1 MSDKFFARL
10 KELFTMKK
18 LLVFIF
24 LITLVGI
31 LPSLLQYGNF
41 LLATDMAD
49 QEVPFII
56 ETKRMLMSGSPWWSW
71 NHVIGDNFIGT
82 YSFYTL
88 TSPFVWLNCLFPD
101 QWMLF
106 GITFTL
112 FLKMLCVGMASWGY
126 LRKMDIS
133 EESSLVGA
141 LMYTFSSF
149 AVSNLFY
156 YHFMEP
162 MIAFPLFLIAIE
174 RFLRHERYGG
184 VGLILAS
191 FLVFFINFYFAS
203 CSMIAGL
210 VYVLCRMRARDVTV
224 GFGTLARGVAMVG
237 VGLLLSC
244 FILMPTVAH
253 LSGNPRQS
261 FDWRSLFNGAVG
273 CIERLR
279 TLFVPKLQ
287 EGPNPA
293 FEAYVYGFSS
303 NAANIPV
310 VGVLLAGLYVLRR
323 KDWLSA
329 LVVISLILYITP
341 LNGVF
346 SFFTTPSYSR
356 WAYALTLFLVLA
368 SMKYVD
374 AKLPLKRRH
383 FWTYAAICCTAVT
396 LAYATGLYCDMKY
409 NGSIPHDNASITLN
423 VIIQAVFLLQML
435 LLFFFIKHNNT
446 KTLLWCVAL
455 MTIIYFPLRVLMNTD
470 EYNEDGYRSEWCGAI
485 DHYILD
491 NRLPYNQGGFEWRTD
506 FLAFFPN
513 VTLQKNRPSV
523 STFSS
528 IQNTSVG
535 QLIKSIGGRL
545 GENIIEVNKNAV
557 SYDALMSVKEIV
569 VYEDSLLAKEP
580 SRAPCLGNKHPGDG
594 YTIYDNKYYIP
605 MGFTYDTYIGQ
616 SVIDS
621 LMDANE
627 EADVPLQL
635 LANLVVPDSL
645 FSVAS
650 DVMEKG
656 SMNSGVSLD
665 SLVSERRKHTC
676 STFAGDTRGFKA
688 AVTLP
693 RRNLLFF
700 SVPCDKGFT
709 GYVDGEKTEIYPV
722 NLGLSAIKVDQ
733 GKHQIEF
740 KFFPQGLREGII
752 LSLIGLLLT
761 VIVFV
766 VERSRKR
773 NAAV

>member
-1 MSDKFFARL
+1 
-10 KELFTMKK
+10 MKK
-18 LLVFIF
+18 LLIFIL

-31 LPSLLQYGNF
+31 LPALLQYGNF

-56 ETKRMLMSGSPWWSW
+56 ETKRMLMSGSPFWSW

-88 TSPFVWLNCLFPD
+88 TSPFVWINCLFPD

-112 FLKMLCVGMASWGY
+112 FLKMLCVGMAAWAY

-133 EESSLVGA
+133 EESSIVGA

-174 RFLRHERYGG
+174 RFIRKERYGG
-184 VGLILAS
+184 VGMILAS

-210 VYVLCRMRARDVTV
+210 IYVLCRMRSKEIKV
-224 GFGTLARGVAMVG
+224 GFGRTIYGMSLVG
-237 VGLLLSC
+237 IGLLLSC
-244 FILMPTVAH
+244 FISLPTVAH

-279 TLFVPKLQ
+279 TLFEPKLQ

-329 LVVISLILYITP
+329 LVVISLILYVTP

-368 SMKYVD
+368 SMKFVD
-374 AKLPLKRRH
+374 AKLPLKKRH
-383 FWTYAAICCTAVT
+383 FWTYAAVCCTAVT
-396 LAYATGLYCDMKY
+396 LAYAIGLYCDMRF
-409 NGSIPHDNASITLN
+409 NGSIPHDSSSITINL
-423 VIIQAVFLLQML
+423 IIQGVFLLQMAV
-435 LLFFFIKHNNT
+435 LFFFVKHNNA
-446 KTLLWCVAL
+446 KTLLWCVVL

-470 EYNEDGYRSEWCGAI
+470 AYNESGYRSEWCGAI

-491 NRLPYNQGGFEWRTD
+491 NHLPYNYGDFEWRTD

-528 IQNTSVG
+528 IQNTSIAP
-535 QLIKSIGGRL
+535 LMMSIGSPV
-545 GENIIEVNKNAV
+545 GENIIKVNKNAV

-569 VYEDSLLAKEP
+569 VFEDSLLTQEP
-580 SRAPCLGNKHPGDG
+580 SRLPCLGDKHTGEG
-594 YTIYDNKYYIP
+594 YTAYDNKYYIP
-605 MGFTYDTYIGQ
+605 MGFTYDSFIGQ
-616 SVIDS
+616 SAIDS
-621 LMDANE
+621 LMKANE
-627 EADVPLQL
+627 KADVPMQL
-635 LANLVVPDSL
+635 LANLVIPDSL
-645 FSVAS
+645 ITV
-650 DVMEKG
+650 VGEIMEKG
-656 SMNSGVSLD
+656 SIDSGVSLD
-665 SLVSERRKHTC
+665 SLVGERRKHTC

-688 AVTLP
+688 TVTLP

-709 GYVDGEKTEIYPV
+709 GYVDGEETKIYTA
-722 NLGLSAIKVDQ
+722 NLGLSAIMVDEGQ
-733 GKHQIEF
+733 HQVEF
-740 KFFPQGLREGII
+740 RFFPQGLREGFI
-752 LSLIGLLLT
+752 LTLIGLLLT
-761 VIVFV
+761 LIVLV

-773 NAAV
+773 HAGNRSIKH